1 MVENLE
7 NLVADTSENPELL
20 TTFRYKLKLPRAEQL
35 QLLVQSL
42 GCQRWVYNQALAVQE
57 NRVES
62 SYWSPRLTPAKPA
75 PNASIVKK
83 QTAPPATTSFA

>member
-1 MVENLE
+1 MVENRE

-35 QLLVQSL
+35 NLLVQSL

-57 NRVES
+57 NRVENKEAS
-62 SYWSPRLTPAKPA
+62 FPLPQA
-75 PNASIVKK
+75 PSKK
-83 QTAPPATTSFA
+83 AFHSQ

>member
-1 MVENLE
+1 MAEILE
-7 NLVADTSENPELL
+7 RVGGETSENQELL

-57 NRVES
+57 NRVENKEK
-62 SYWSPRLTPAKPA
+62 RLPYKDLC
-75 PNASIVKK
+75 SLLV
-83 QTAPPATTSFA
+83 